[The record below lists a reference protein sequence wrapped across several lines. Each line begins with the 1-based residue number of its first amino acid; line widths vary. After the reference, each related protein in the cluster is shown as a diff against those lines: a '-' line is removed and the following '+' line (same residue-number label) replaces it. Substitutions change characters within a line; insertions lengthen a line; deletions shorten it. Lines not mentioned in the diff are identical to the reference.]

1 MTNITKY
8 DIIYYMSVKQI
19 LKELDD
25 KKKEPEP
32 RDDDEILA
40 VALTPVQT
48 KEIIQ
53 LFLEGARKT
62 DIARKYDT
70 TTYVIT
76 RIIERNPNMRLET
89 EKRYQTTAIARENY
103 RLSETKNKLLTFI
116 DDTLEETI
124 NDPATMTTEAK
135 LKVLNNIAAL
145 FDKLSITSRLNS
157 EKPSQITESRNLSID
172 VDKVL
177 KELRTPEDK
186 LNFLRNQNTAGAII
200 DVAVED

>member
-1 MTNITKY
+1 
-8 DIIYYMSVKQI
+8 MSVKQI

-40 VALTPVQT
+40 VALTPIQK

-53 LFLEGARKT
+53 LFLEGTRKT

-70 TTYVIT
+70 TTHVIT
-76 RIIERNPNMRLET
+76 RIIERNPDMRLET

-124 NDPATMTTEAK
+124 NDPAMMTTEAK

>member
-1 MTNITKY
+1 
-8 DIIYYMSVKQI
+8 MSVKQI

>member
-1 MTNITKY
+1 LTNITKY